1 MYHGDGSYKAVENL
15 EVSLIDLLEEEKDLV
30 SVINSS
36 IKAKDVLGGRSS
48 AAIRHERELED
59 KKEKL
64 FKVRLEIR
72 AYLENLLEINWK
84 ERMSWQR

>member
-1 MYHGDGSYKAVENL
+1 MYHGDGSYKAVEDL
-15 EVSLIDLLEEEKDLV
+15 EVSLIELLEEERNLV

-72 AYLENLLEINWK
+72 AYLENLLEIN
-84 ERMSWQR
+84 

>member
-1 MYHGDGSYKAVENL
+1 MYHGDGSYKAVEDL

-48 AAIRHERELED
+48 AAIRYERELED

-72 AYLENLLEINWK
+72 AYIENLLEIN
-84 ERMSWQR
+84 